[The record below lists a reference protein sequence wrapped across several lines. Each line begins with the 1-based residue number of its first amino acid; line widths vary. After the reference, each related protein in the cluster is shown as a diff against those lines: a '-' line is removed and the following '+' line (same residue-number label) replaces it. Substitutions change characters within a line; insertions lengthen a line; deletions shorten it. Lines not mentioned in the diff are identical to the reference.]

1 MMIALIILTFYVVC
15 LYLGLIVYK
24 RLFNHISIYATI
36 WALILCM
43 GEIRLINYYPL
54 ETETWIIILTAWVLF
69 VLGSLTHFFARVYVG
84 NDVVLHHNYSL
95 SQTSIIFLRKI
106 IFFLSITALVSA
118 IAQWLVLLS
127 KYGTITKVL
136 IYGNLIYSSRVHE
149 GGLISIP
156 YVDSLALAGCFFA
169 GIYVFHKKSI
179 TLLSL
184 FPLLSVILVAIA
196 GMGRA
201 KILIALIL
209 FLTGFILPKIVAIKN
224 EFKRKYSFKKII
236 GFAAIFLLI
245 IGSAELIRSNRGSI
259 ESFSGASQS
268 LKKLRGSAII
278 TPSIYVY
285 FSIHPFVFN
294 EYLKSNSEF
303 EMIGANTLAPVWRIV
318 DKLGFD
324 THVSEY
330 QTHYHTPVSGNTGSY
345 LRELHA
351 DFGLSGVL
359 IVPYLLGMVCS
370 LYWFR
375 WKDKKKL
382 VDLAILSHLYV
393 IVALS
398 YLVIA
403 TRLGYWI
410 VSLVTATLCAWILD
424 RNATREIQMKDVN
437 HE

>member
-1 MMIALIILTFYVVC
+1 MIALIILTFYIMC
-15 LYLGLIVYK
+15 LYVGLIAYN
-24 RLFNHISIYATI
+24 RLFNHISIYSTI
-36 WALILCM
+36 WTLILCM

-54 ETETWIIILTAWVLF
+54 ETETWIIIFSAWILF
-69 VLGSLTHFFARVYVG
+69 VFGSLTYFFAREYAG
-84 NDVVLHHNYSL
+84 KNSSVLHTYSL
-95 SQTSIIFLRKI
+95 SEVSNSTLRKI
-106 IFFLSITALVSA
+106 IFFLSIASLVSA

-127 KYGTITKVL
+127 KYGSIAKVL
-136 IYGNLIYSSRVHE
+136 IYGNLIYSSRVYE
-149 GGLISIP
+149 GGITSIP

-184 FPLLSVILVAIA
+184 FPLLSVIIVAIA

-209 FLTGFILPKIVAIKN
+209 FLTGFLLQKIVVMKSQ
-224 EFKRKYSFKKII
+224 KLKKYSLKKIF
-236 GFAAIFLLI
+236 GFAVVFLII
-245 IGSAELIRSNRGSI
+245 IGSAEIIRSNRGSI

-294 EYLKSNSEF
+294 EYLKSTGEH
-303 EMIGANTLAPVWRIV
+303 EIIGGNTFAPIWRIV
-318 DKLGFD
+318 DKVGFD
-324 THVSEY
+324 THISEY
-330 QTHYHTPVSGNTGSY
+330 QTHYQTPVSSNTGSY

-370 LYWFR
+370 FYWFR

-410 VSLVTATLCAWILD
+410 VSLVTAIACAWILD
-424 RNATREIQMKDVN
+424 RNVANKIQPKEFK
-437 HE
+437 HG